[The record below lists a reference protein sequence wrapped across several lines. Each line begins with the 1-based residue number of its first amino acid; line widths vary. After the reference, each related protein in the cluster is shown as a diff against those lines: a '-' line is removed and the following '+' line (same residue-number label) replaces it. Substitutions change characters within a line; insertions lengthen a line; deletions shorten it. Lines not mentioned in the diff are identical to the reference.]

1 MATGPGITPGAMP
14 AVDMTD
20 LGASLSARLGVE
32 LTDDVDG
39 RPVPWIA
46 DARTEVGVG

>member
-1 MATGPGITPGAMP
+1 
-14 AVDMTD
+14 MTD

-46 DARTEVGVG
+46 GARTEADISA